1 MTDQVQPEIE
11 KIRTLKARYCRF
23 LDTKQ
28 WEACGQLLS
37 EDIVLE
43 FHDTAGKL
51 QMKVEG
57 RDEVMRQMPAYFRH
71 AQTVHQVKHHEI
83 ELLTHT
89 TARAI
94 WAEEDIVTFSDPVH
108 SPSAV
113 IHGFGYYHERYGK
126 KDGEWRIEGYRL
138 ERLKLDYHPGSH
150 APGGCRQ

>member
-28 WEACGQLLS
+28 WEAFSRLLS
-37 EDIVLE
+37 EEIVLE
-43 FHDTAGKL
+43 FYDTAGKL

-57 RDEVMRQMPAYFRH
+57 REEVMRQMPVYFKH

-83 ELLTHT
+83 EVLTHT

-94 WAEEDIVTFSDPVH
+94 LAVVDTVRFFVSFS
-108 SPSAV
+108 
-113 IHGFGYYHERYGK
+113 ERSYRFFVMLITSKASVGK
-126 KDGEWRIEGYRL
+126 RKAAG
-138 ERLKLDYHPGSH
+138 
-150 APGGCRQ
+150 